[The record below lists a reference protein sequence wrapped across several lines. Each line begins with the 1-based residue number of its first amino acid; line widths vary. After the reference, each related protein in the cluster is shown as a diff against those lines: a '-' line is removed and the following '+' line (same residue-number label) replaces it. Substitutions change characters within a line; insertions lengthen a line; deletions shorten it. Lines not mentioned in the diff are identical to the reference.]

1 MNIRRSARMLSASQI
16 RFVVLLVAFS
26 HALANDTHGYGADNE
41 IRCNWNCTVVESDQ
55 AALKQEMKT
64 SISKKK
70 FIRLVI
76 RYEKTVEDKCANKTF
91 ANSSKI
97 DVEYCEVCL
106 VNKQLSSLTTVIEN
120 LPNFFL
126 EVERKEITAIC
137 TFNPASTSGSNS
149 TYYGSCSSAV
159 FSQGHLADF
168 GAEFNSIDCN
178 AVETDNLRPSM
189 NIIKS
194 NGINSPMSEGHLKS
208 GGWQKTVLHCLFT
221 VFLAVFIYY
230 SLAFLCL
237 FSPTE
242 VTQDGVRQIILEG
255 ASPVSFRS
263 LVGNFFFSGDN
274 GKVWHKTK
282 TFILRFFIIPLPF
295 LFPAIFVDFKLFGLL
310 KMQSFQRLMVGCSVC
325 YLIQAFYISFCT
337 ERSLK
342 PKPCFVCKFVKP
354 RIHSCGQDELPRL
367 ILNHLRIQPLVLV
380 ECWRLFIR
388 CLVIYL
394 KMLVMVLPSSKV
406 SIVSFLRF
414 LIFIALLF
422 LIPVVIMVLLIVAC
436 LLALC
441 GIILT
446 SPVLAVC
453 NTRYRVSKVN
463 VPFDILF
470 FIRFALSV
478 FASVGAC
485 ILLTSAAIG
494 TLMFLLYAFLLSF
507 SEETLPYVACFVFVL
522 YYVWSGYSSFT
533 KKYHELALALF
544 YCYKNSRHSQFK
556 DIPLNADQ
564 EQKLPCAADNNDN
577 IMAIPKELFD
587 MACEEL
593 MPLREGV
600 CILILKVTIIVS
612 SVLLVFSLTMLSSF
626 DATPIMKTLLTFLT
640 LSFPKIVAIY
650 VDGGWQKKLQAM
662 VINEKVPKIV
672 EQFINETSG
681 SFRGQGNSSANI
693 DEVILVNEEGAEFV
707 NM

>member
-1 MNIRRSARMLSASQI
+1 MLSASQI

-26 HALANDTHGYGADNE
+26 HALANDTYGYGADSE

-70 FIRLVI
+70 FIRLGI
-76 RYEKTVEDKCANKTF
+76 RYEKTVDDKCANKTF

-97 DVEYCEVCL
+97 DVEYSQVCL

-120 LPNFFL
+120 FPNFFL

-137 TFNPASTSGSNS
+137 TFNPASTSGSNPS
-149 TYYGSCSSAV
+149 YYSSCSSAV
-159 FSQGHLADF
+159 FSQSHLADF

-194 NGINSPMSEGHLKS
+194 NGINSPMSEGNLKS
-208 GGWQKTVLHCLFT
+208 GGWRETVFNWLFL

-274 GKVWHKTK
+274 GKIWHKTK

-310 KMQSFQRLMVGCSVC
+310 KMQSFQRLMVECSVC

-337 ERSLK
+337 KRSLK
-342 PKPCFVCKFVKP
+342 PKPCFVCKVVKP
-354 RIHSCGQDELPRL
+354 GIHSCQDELPRL

-380 ECWRLFIR
+380 ECWRLFKR
-388 CLVIYL
+388 CLLIYL

-406 SIVSFLRF
+406 SIVSCLRF

-436 LLALC
+436 LLALH

-446 SPVLAVC
+446 SPVLALC

-463 VPFDILF
+463 VPFVILF
-470 FIRFALSV
+470 FIRIAGIALSV
-478 FASVGAC
+478 FATVGAC
-485 ILLTSAAIG
+485 ILLILAAIG
-494 TLMFLLYAFLLSF
+494 TLLFLLYAFLLSF

-522 YYVWSGYSSFT
+522 YYVWSSYSSFT
-533 KKYHELALALF
+533 KKYHELALAIF

-556 DIPLNADQ
+556 DIPPNGDQ
-564 EQKLPCAADNNDN
+564 EQKLPSAADNNDN
-577 IMAIPKELFD
+577 IMAISKELFD

-612 SVLLVFSLTMLSSF
+612 SVLTVFSLTMLSSF

-681 SFRGQGNSSANI
+681 SFRRQGNSSASI
-693 DEVILVNEEGAEFV
+693 DEVILVNEEGVELV